1 MITAYPLT
9 WPQGF
14 PRSKVK
20 ENGQFKTTL
29 AGSLKNVNDSLRK
42 FASDSGKKL
51 ENLIISS
58 NVTLGAERPAD
69 PAVAV
74 WFSWDGMG
82 VCIAVD
88 RYNKVE
94 SNLQAIHHI
103 LEARRTELR
112 HGTLAL
118 VRATFQGFKALPAPA
133 GKSWKEV
140 LGYEPGWNLEQV
152 KTRYRTLSSEHHPDK
167 GGSAEKM
174 AEINLAWSAAQV
186 DMGETP

>member
-74 WFSWDGMG
+74 WFNWDGMG

-118 VRATFQGFKALPAPA
+118 VRATFQGFKALPAPD

-152 KTRYRTLSSEHHPDK
+152 KARYRTLSSEHHPDK
-167 GGSAEKM
+167 GGNAEKM
-174 AEINLAWSAAQV
+174 AEINLAWSSAQV